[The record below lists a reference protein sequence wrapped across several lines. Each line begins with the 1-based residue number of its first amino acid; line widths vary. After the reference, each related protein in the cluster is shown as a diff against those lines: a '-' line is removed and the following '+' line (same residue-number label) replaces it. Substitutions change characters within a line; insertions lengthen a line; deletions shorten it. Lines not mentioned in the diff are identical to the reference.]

1 MASLIH
7 SAPSVGSVV
16 KKIIAVNPELTAKE
30 ITAIV
35 RDSLELQGGVA
46 NEFSSAEIINEAKAL
61 ELARQ
66 LLTR

>member
-16 KKIIAVNPELTAKE
+16 KKIMAVNPELDTKQ

-35 RDSLELQGGVA
+35 RASIEQQGGTG

-61 ELARQ
+61 ELARAA
-66 LLTR
+66 LG